1 MKLSSVLTCSALL
14 FSSSA
19 VAFTTTPLSAPLGLQ
34 SVTPTTTT
42 TTTGTQLNM
51 FGGGGEGMATED
63 DPEAV
68 AKMEQA
74 AKSMGMSLEEYQ
86 LGIRSRKKLN
96 EELCAMRI
104 IKGDTATVSVSRDG
118 NNPPQFMEIT
128 ITDAGKE
135 LGPDAVSSALVTAL
149 KQAQESARA
158 GRAEAQKKMMAFI
171 GEEMKRIGSA

>member
-1 MKLSSVLTCSALL
+1 MSLRTATANTLT
-14 FSSSA
+14 
-19 VAFTTTPLSAPLGLQ
+19 Q
-34 SVTPTTTT
+34 
-42 TTTGTQLNM
+42 QNM
-51 FGGGGEGMATED
+51 FGGGGEGVATED

-86 LGIRSRKKLN
+86 LGIRSRMKLN
-96 EELCAMRI
+96 EDLCAMRI
-104 IKGDTATVSVSRDG
+104 KKGDDATVSVERDA

-135 LGPDAVSSALVTAL
+135 LGQEAVSSALVTAL
-149 KQAQESARA
+149 KQAQEASRA

-171 GEEMKRIGSA
+171 GDEMKRIEKA